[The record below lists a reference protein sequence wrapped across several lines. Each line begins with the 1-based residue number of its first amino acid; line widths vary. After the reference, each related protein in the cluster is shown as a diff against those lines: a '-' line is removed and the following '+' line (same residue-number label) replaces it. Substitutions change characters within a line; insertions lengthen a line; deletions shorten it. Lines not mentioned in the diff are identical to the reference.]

1 MGSAGDTTTATGC
14 TSTTGCTGTSRCMTN
29 MSNADAWSQ
38 GLARLERR
46 AYETYKSRLEAC
58 KRLEAR
64 SRAVNGLVVAL
75 SLSSLIAAGGM
86 LRDRDLYGP
95 NGDALWLFIAILTFA
110 GSVTSSSLGYA
121 ARSRNMFQNYRKVQ
135 RLSVRAE
142 RAKSDPVQLTRET
155 LEKLISEYDDLLD
168 ESENHTTADYLR
180 ARSQFAPATKP
191 SKIERWH
198 IFASV
203 ALSWI
208 PWLAILAPVALM
220 VQAVISFWP

>member
-1 MGSAGDTTTATGC
+1 
-14 TSTTGCTGTSRCMTN
+14 
-29 MSNADAWSQ
+29 MSSPDVWGQ
-38 GLARLERR
+38 GLAKLEKR

-95 NGDALWLFIAILTFA
+95 NGDVLWLFIAMLTFA
-110 GSVTSSSLGYA
+110 GSVTSSSMGYA

-135 RLSVRAE
+135 RLSARAE
-142 RAKSDPVQLTRET
+142 RVASDPTRRTWET
-155 LEKLISEYDDLLD
+155 LEKLSSEYDDLLD

-180 ARSQFAPATKP
+180 ARSQFAPTTRP
-191 SKIERWH
+191 SVIERCH
-198 IFASV
+198 ILASV
-203 ALSWI
+203 ALTWM
-208 PWLAILAPVALM
+208 PWLAVLAPVALAA
-220 VQAVISFWP
+220 QAVVAFWP